1 MIESG
6 VLGRVTTSHVFTS
19 SSRINNYPEKGRYLN
34 EKTNGQSTHFIRER
48 ENSLSKPYSGAN
60 MISIA
65 TAHLLD
71 PLCFLLGEFRSLN
84 ATTATTYPTIQF
96 TKDDGTK
103 TAPEP
108 RQLADSIA
116 VQGVLESGTTVS
128 FTNVYT
134 TEATPDSLEWI
145 IAGEQG
151 SLKFTGAS
159 SFLAFS
165 PAKLHLYK
173 PAATEESQ
181 KRKNV
186 YKPVEGERWAEVDVG
201 SPTPAFGGIGL
212 VYDAFASG
220 KKGTYVDFDEA
231 VKRHRMVEA
240 IYRSAEKGTRE
251 TY

>member
-1 MIESG
+1 
-6 VLGRVTTSHVFTS
+6 
-19 SSRINNYPEKGRYLN
+19 
-34 EKTNGQSTHFIRER
+34 
-48 ENSLSKPYSGAN
+48 

-84 ATTATTYPTIQF
+84 ATTVITYPTIQF

-103 TAPEP
+103 MAPEP

-116 VQGVLESGTTVS
+116 IQGVLESGITVS

-134 TEATPDSLEWI
+134 TEATPDNLEWI
-145 IAGEQG
+145 IAGEEG

-165 PAKLHLYK
+165 PAKLYLYK
-173 PAATEESQ
+173 PIQQDES
-181 KRKNV
+181 KMKNV
-186 YKPVEGERWAEVDVG
+186 YKPNEGVSWEEVDVG
-201 SPTPAFGGIGL
+201 TPTPAFGGIGL
-212 VYDAFASG
+212 VYEAFASG
-220 KKGTYVDFDEA
+220 KEGTYVDFDGA
-231 VKRHRMVEA
+231 VKRHKMLEA
-240 IYRSAEKGTRE
+240 IYRSAETGTRE